1 MLVSGD
7 LWVFI
12 GALAVVYLIPGAD
25 MVLILQ
31 TASFWGRGRAFAVAI
46 GLGLA
51 RALHVLLAALGLA
64 ALLRTAPWAFEVVRV
79 AGAGYLI
86 WLGFGILRMRSLSPG
101 GEQILAR
108 DDTQLRSSAARRG
121 FLTNLLNP
129 KALLFCSVLLPQ
141 FIRPEQ
147 GSAPGQFLALGAILV
162 GVGLLFDLVY
172 ASVGILLSRWLAR
185 HPLIEVV
192 QRWTFALL
200 LMGFGVRLALS
211 QHP

>member
-1 MLVSGD
+1 MLELAD

-31 TASFWGRGRAFAVAI
+31 AVTLWGRAQALAVAV

-51 RALHVLLAALGLA
+51 RAVHVFLAAIGLA
-64 ALLRTAPWAFEVVRV
+64 ALLRTAPWAFEIVRV
-79 AGAGYLI
+79 VGAAYLI
-86 WLGFGILRMRSLSPG
+86 WLGIGILRMRSFSPG
-101 GEQILAR
+101 GGAMPAR
-108 DDTQLRSSAARRG
+108 DDSRSRSAAARRG
-121 FLTNLLNP
+121 FFTNLLNP

-147 GSAPGQFLALGAILV
+147 GSVPGQFLILGVILV
-162 GVGLLFDLVY
+162 GIGLGFDLFY
-172 ASVGILLSRWLAR
+172 AGAGTLLNRWLAH
-185 HPLIEVV
+185 HPLIEVF

-200 LMGFGVRLALS
+200 LMGFGTHLALS
-211 QHP
+211 